1 MDAPR
6 SIARA
11 IPVSNR
17 EGERRP
23 FPLDRSWSKLRVTM
37 GPLNPVVAAYR
48 RTLDRY
54 RRKGRDPS
62 LLKHMSELIS
72 MLEVATVLNL
82 DLPGEEALDAA
93 LPIVMRELDVERAA
107 LFVRS
112 EDGAWALRA
121 SRGLPPEA
129 PSTLRIEEAPED
141 LKAPGPEDEV
151 RTRHGLT
158 LLCPIRRRDLPVALL
173 GVGPRSGGRAHGAR
187 TRRVLR
193 TVAACA
199 AAPLESGV
207 VHDELRRLTQKLS
220 LKVFQLRNLF
230 DISRELNVSFE
241 EEALQGLIATAAMG
255 HFVVSR
261 CALYLRGP
269 RGLVLAHQ
277 RGLRRQAESAPISPE
292 ESRAALE
299 DLTRPKAVAELPDG
313 PLRSQLEQ
321 ARLSLAVPL
330 AGGAG
335 VEGVL
340 AIGERASGTPFSEE
354 DREFALTL
362 ARQALAAL
370 ENARLHRLRLEKQ
383 RQDRELQ
390 MARDIQ
396 RSLLPPRPPEVQ
408 GFEVAAASRSC
419 FEVGGD
425 WYDWI
430 DLGGGRLAVVIA
442 DVSGKGTPASL
453 LMASVSASLRAL
465 AGTAAPARMI
475 ERLNRTFFA
484 NTQPE
489 RYVTLFYG
497 ELEVASRRLVYV
509 NAGHI
514 PPFRVDKGGTVSRLP
529 GGGLA
534 LGLLGDAGY
543 ETGEVALQPGDVVA
557 MVTDGVTEA
566 SSPEDCEFG
575 DERIGATLGAGAPRG
590 SAAALLERLL
600 EAVADWTGGAS
611 SSDDQTA
618 LVLTV
623 R

>member
-1 MDAPR
+1 
-6 SIARA
+6 
-11 IPVSNR
+11 
-17 EGERRP
+17 
-23 FPLDRSWSKLRVTM
+23 M
-37 GPLNPVVAAYR
+37 GTLNPVVAAYQR
-48 RTLDRY
+48 MLDRF
-54 RRKGRDPS
+54 RREGRDPP
-62 LLKHMSELIS
+62 LLKGLSELIAL
-72 MLEVATVLNL
+72 LEVATVLNS
-82 DLPGEEALDAA
+82 DVAGEDALGGAA
-93 LPIVMRELDVERAA
+93 LPIIMRELEVERAA

-121 SRGLPPEA
+121 SRGLPPAA
-129 PSTLRIEEAPED
+129 PSTLRIAEPPDDLTVPGPDEEA
-141 LKAPGPEDEV
+141 
-151 RTRHGLT
+151 RTRHGLA
-158 LLCPIRRRDLPVALL
+158 LLCPIRRRGLPIALL

-187 TRRVLR
+187 ARRVLR
-193 TVAACA
+193 SVAACA
-199 AAPLESGV
+199 AAPLESGL
-207 VHDELRRLTQKLS
+207 VHDELRGLTQKLS
-220 LKVFQLRNLF
+220 VKVFQLRNLF

-241 EEALQGLIATAAMG
+241 EEAILGLIATAAMG

-269 RGLVLAHQ
+269 GGLFLAHE
-277 RGLRRQAESAPISPE
+277 RGIRREVESAPIPPE

-299 DLTRPKAVAELPDG
+299 DLTGPKAVSELRDG
-313 PLRSQLEQ
+313 PLRRRLEEV
-321 ARLSLAVPL
+321 RLALAVPL

-335 VEGVL
+335 AEGVL

-370 ENARLHRLRLEKQ
+370 ENARLHRLRAEKQ

-396 RSLLPPRPPEVQ
+396 RSLLPPRPPEVP
-408 GFEVAAASRSC
+408 GFEVAAESRSC
-419 FEVGGD
+419 YEVGGD

-430 DLGGGRLAVVIA
+430 DLEGGRLALVIA

-465 AGTAAPARMI
+465 AGTAASAQVI

-484 NTQPE
+484 STQPGH
-489 RYVTLFYG
+489 YVTLFYG
-497 ELEVASRRLVYV
+497 ELDVASRRFVYV

-514 PPFRVDKGGTVSRLP
+514 PPFRVDGKGTVSRLP

-534 LGLLGDAGY
+534 VGLLGHASYEAG
-543 ETGEVALQPGDVVA
+543 EIVLQPGDVVA

-575 DERIGATLGAGAPRG
+575 DDRTGAALGAGAPGG
-590 SAAALLERLL
+590 SAAAILEGLLA
-600 EAVADWTGGAS
+600 AVAEWTGGAN
-611 SSDDQTA
+611 SSDDRTA